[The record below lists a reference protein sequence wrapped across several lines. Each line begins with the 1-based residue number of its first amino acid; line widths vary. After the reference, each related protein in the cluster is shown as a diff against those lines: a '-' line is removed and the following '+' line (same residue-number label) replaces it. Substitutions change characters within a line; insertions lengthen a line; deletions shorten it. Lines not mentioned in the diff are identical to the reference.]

1 MKLAILVF
9 LYCGEFVKALL
20 ILSDFNQKGKE
31 IDLSGRLLVLAFFL
45 NRAELSVKSGYLI
58 KH

>member
-20 ILSDFNQKGKE
+20 ILSDFNQKEKE
-31 IDLSGRLLVLAFFL
+31 IDLFSTIGIAIFP
-45 NRAELSVKSGYLI
+45 K
-58 KH
+58 